1 MSKKTTTIEDRIKL
15 LNATI
20 KPDEGKVNVSIEDVI
35 KPIREEQPASYNY
48 RSTLR
53 ETTKEGLIAIL
64 GFVYLLSLLF
74 PYLEAG
80 LLFIIP
86 GIIVCAVI
94 HMLLHWF
101 SDMKK

>member
-1 MSKKTTTIEDRIKL
+1 MLVDL
-15 LNATI
+15 L
-20 KPDEGKVNVSIEDVI
+20 
-35 KPIREEQPASYNY
+35 R
-48 RSTLR
+48 
-53 ETTKEGLIAIL
+53 LIAIL